1 MLPSLGLA
9 VVDVIGSF
17 AAGDPLGNTSLVKLL
32 GLQVQEKDYIGQM
45 SMGLFANY
53 HHNIFYQI
61 INFEAI

>member
-17 AAGDPLGNTSLVKLL
+17 AAGDPLGNTLVKLL

>member
-53 HHNIFYQI
+53 HK
-61 INFEAI
+61 